1 MSDLQRRLGVAVLGI
16 PAVLGA
22 LILGGW
28 VLGAAMAAAAAI
40 GAVEFYKL
48 RIYSGEK
55 PFVAL
60 GALGAGGA
68 VLLGSAHPTVDE
80 FSTYALGLLLV
91 MYALSLASALRLR
104 WPGGSPI
111 GAASTTVSGIL
122 YVGVPLAFVPIL
134 RRLPETRGGGTPD
147 DVMAAMGFVLLPLL
161 VTWANDSAAYFT
173 GRALGRHRLAPALS
187 PGKTREG
194 ALGGVVGAVAA
205 AVVCSYWFLDAL
217 PVLSVTPGQAA
228 LIGAMIGIAAQVG
241 DLAESAMKR
250 EADVKDSG
258 KIFPGHGG
266 MLDRVDSLI
275 WTFPITWLM
284 LELLGVLP

>member
-1 MSDLQRRLGVAVLGI
+1 M
-16 PAVLGA
+16 
-22 LILGGW
+22 
-28 VLGAAMAAAAAI
+28 
-40 GAVEFYKL
+40 
-48 RIYSGEK
+48 
-55 PFVAL
+55 
-60 GALGAGGA
+60 
-68 VLLGSAHPTVDE
+68 LLGSAHPTVDE